1 MPLLPKRRSTLD
13 LLTSELRANRP
24 EGNNGVRSDTPTERA
39 PSLSLPRPRS
49 AHDLLSTS
57 SSTFGDQPGSPP
69 RDAKPTKRFSMRLS
83 RHFSDSQLSTRARAQ
98 AEREERPPVPALP
111 IEPPAPLA
119 LPAPPAPPTIMT
131 TSPTVDMGQEL
142 PKKKTRGIMFKRQK
156 SEMGSIKSQTSAKAL
171 SPNKEESKGIFN
183 WGRKSQETRRPP
195 AHRLSV
201 ASGDDVQ
208 QSPRPSSPGLA
219 PPQLLK
225 ARKSAEMKRKSFFGL
240 PKKDKQKSLFPLP
253 VKIEPPLQYPDT
265 APATPRESTSNL
277 SHRSGNSPV
286 QKHSPVKRHA
296 ELAVQDNQTLHSSSS
311 QAALGR
317 NNVTF
322 AAPGYPLIRNDSN
335 RSTPSTHSSPNMGPP
350 RKLGFRDRAS
360 TNSTFGRPSE
370 DMTPPT
376 PPTLSGSTRNS
387 TSTGGRASLGGF
399 LTLGRFRGADGNG
412 SRHDSPSTN
421 SKQNSMT
428 ISRDTLAL
436 PEKLEGDTPAKYLE
450 RLQGSVSRNVIAAM
464 LSKSSDTFF
473 QNVLRSYTRRFAFFG
488 EPIDMS
494 LRKFLLEAE
503 LPKETQQ
510 VDRVMQAFADRYH
523 ECNPGIF
530 LSPDEAYVIAFSLM
544 MLHTDAFN
552 KNNKYKMQKND
563 YIKNTRGQHVS
574 EDILACFYDNI
585 CYTPF
590 IHFDEDD
597 FDAGSDRLSTFKS
610 KKAKLKGAMPDPTKK
625 SSGPVDPYSLI
636 IDNKLD
642 ALRPSIRESIV
653 LDDPYNY
660 LGTAP
665 ALDLLK
671 MQKKF
676 QFGGILQIISARSRP
691 AAFESQASR
700 DNPQESKPGVVDLQ
714 VTKVGILWR
723 KSAKRKKARSPWQE
737 WGAILTGSQLY
748 FFKNISWIKNLMQQY
763 NSHQKHM
770 VPPSPVVFKP
780 PLEEFKPDSL
790 IKTDDAVALVDSTY
804 NRHKNAF
811 TLVRHGGEEEIF
823 LADNEPELNE
833 WLALINYAAA
843 FRSAGVRIRGF
854 AGTNTIDPQPPAL
867 RRTGT
872 NRTIRSGEDGHHR
885 SGSVNPQL
893 AKQIMAARRRQIIA
907 KIAEAE
913 IRVTDINKQLEDML
927 RNARHLLIL
936 APIQPRSRDVVIHS
950 AARMDAQIKWT
961 RRDIW
966 RTKCYKDILYLD
978 ALEDTDDIKDEAS
991 KMRPISLYPPAVDEP
1006 IELEPVVLADE
1017 EGSVDSA
1024 PPSPTAATRPQT
1036 MSSGVNIPEEDIF
1049 RTPPESSRANDTWSW
1064 KLPPF
1069 ELNSNLAN
1077 PQQPQPPVE
1086 RHPSVSSAVPSTTSA
1101 RRPSYTQVSSTS
1113 SFADL
1118 SRLSSATQT
1127 DRPTSQLNT
1136 TTSSNPITPA
1146 SSAKRDTLT
1155 TSLTATTAS
1164 SSARR
1169 PSDAAAT
1176 AAAFAQSTPD
1186 SITGSRTRGSHRKSL
1201 HRTLRDGFHEPG
1213 SIHRHRKGK
1222 ESASTVK
1229 SDGTH
1234 EGVEEVPEGT
1244 PGLERREGRFILHG
1258 KQASVITF
1266 GEGWEGAIRMPTV
1279 KRRGSHEQG
1288 GMAPEEGRE
1297 EHGDEAK
1304 KDGEGVERKEEVGQ
1318 ENAVVDG
1325 KLIDDKE
1332 EGQRLEVQDKDSRP
1346 QSMSADAQAAAL
1358 FVAGLK
1364 PSQSM
1369 DSMTSERTGSFFDAR
1384 EKESV
1389 DGLSRFE
1396 GTPDRRSRVSG
1407 VLDEKSDLVDE
1418 VQRAGEKAK
1427 EEVER
1432 ARLSTGELRRLSTK
1446 GSEKAGL
1453 EEGMQRREVGVS

>member
-13 LLTSELRANRP
+13 LLTSELRANRA
-24 EGNNGVRSDTPTERA
+24 ERDNVDRSDTPTERA

-49 AHDLLSTS
+49 AHDLPTGVRE
-57 SSTFGDQPGSPP
+57 FGQRSDSPP
-69 RDAKPTKRFSMRLS
+69 MLDAKPAKRFSMRLS
-83 RHFSDSQLSTRARAQ
+83 RHFSDSQLSARVRAQ
-98 AEREERPPVPALP
+98 AEQEERPPVPAIP
-111 IEPPAPLA
+111 SEPSVSSIAPL
-119 LPAPPAPPTIMT
+119 PPPPPTILT
-131 TSPTVDMGQEL
+131 TAPTGDVE
-142 PKKKTRGIMFKRQK
+142 PSKKKTRGIMFMRQK
-156 SEMGSIKSQTSAKAL
+156 SQVGSIKSLSSFKAQ
-171 SPNKEESKGIFN
+171 SPIKEESKGIFN
-183 WGRKSQETRRPP
+183 WGRKSQETRRTN
-195 AHRLSV
+195 ANRTSITS
-201 ASGDDVQ
+201 ADDTQ
-208 QSPRPSSPGLA
+208 QSPRPESPGLA
-219 PPQLLK
+219 PPQMLK
-225 ARKSAEMKRKSFFGL
+225 GRKSTDLKRKSLFGL
-240 PKKDKQKSLFPLP
+240 PKKEKKPLFPLP
-253 VKIEPPLQYPDT
+253 VKIEAPPQYPDT

-277 SHRSGNSPV
+277 SHRSGSPV
-286 QKHSPVKRHA
+286 QKHSPVKRN
-296 ELAVQDNQTLHSSSS
+296 VDGQDGQTLHGSAS
-311 QAALGR
+311 QAALARG
-317 NNVTF
+317 NVTF
-322 AAPGYPLIRNDSN
+322 APPGYPLIRNDSN

-350 RKLGFRDRAS
+350 RKFGIRDRAS

-370 DMTPPT
+370 DITPPT

-399 LTLGRFRGADGNG
+399 LTLGRFRGTDANG
-412 SRHDSPSTN
+412 AKYDSPSGN

-428 ISRDTLAL
+428 ISRDTMAL
-436 PEKLEGDTPAKYLE
+436 PEKLEGETAAKYLE
-450 RLQGSVSRNVIAAM
+450 RLQGLASRNVVAAM
-464 LSKSSDTFF
+464 LSKSTDTFF

-530 LSPDEAYVIAFSLM
+530 LSPDEAYVVAFSLM

-642 ALRPSIRESIV
+642 ALRPSLKDSIV
-653 LDDPYNY
+653 LEDPYNY
-660 LGTAP
+660 LGTAHS
-665 ALDLLK
+665 LDLLK
-671 MQKKF
+671 VHKKF
-676 QFGGILQIISARSRP
+676 QFGGVLQIISARSRP

-700 DNPQESKPGVVDLQ
+700 DNPEESKPGVVDLQ

-748 FFKNISWIKNLMQQY
+748 FFKNTSWIKNLMQQY
-763 NSHQKHM
+763 QSHQKHM
-770 VPPSPVVFKP
+770 VPPSSVIFKP

-811 TLVRHGGEEEIF
+811 TLVRHGGEEEVL
-823 LADNEPELNE
+823 LADNESELNE
-833 WLALINYAAA
+833 WLALVNYAAA

-854 AGTNTIDPQPPAL
+854 AGNNAMEANPIAL

-872 NRTIRSGEDGHHR
+872 NRTVRAGDEGHHR
-885 SGSVNPQL
+885 STSMNPQL

-913 IRVTDINKQLEDML
+913 IKLSDDNKALEDML

-936 APIQPRSRDVVIHS
+936 APIQPRSREVVIHS
-950 AARMDAQIKWT
+950 AAKMDAQMKWT

-991 KMRPISLYPPAVDEP
+991 KMRPISLYPPADEP
-1006 IELEPVVLADE
+1006 IELEPTIQTENIESDE
-1017 EGSVDSA
+1017 SS
-1024 PPSPTAATRPQT
+1024 PPSPIASTRPQT
-1036 MSSGVNIPEEDIF
+1036 MSSGIIIPDEDVF
-1049 RTPPESSRANDTWSW
+1049 RTPPESARAGDNWSW
-1064 KLPPF
+1064 KLPPL
-1069 ELNSNLAN
+1069 EINAHAAT
-1077 PQQPQPPVE
+1077 QPPVE
-1086 RHPSVSSAVPSTTSA
+1086 RHASVSSAVPSTVSA
-1101 RRPSYTQVSSTS
+1101 GRPSYTQVSSTS
-1113 SFADL
+1113 SVADL
-1118 SRLSSATQT
+1118 SRLSSATPVE
-1127 DRPTSQLNT
+1127 RPLSQLNT
-1136 TTSSNPITPA
+1136 ATSSNPITPA
-1146 SSAKRDTLT
+1146 SSQKRETLA

-1164 SSARR
+1164 SARR
-1169 PSDAAAT
+1169 LSDAAANLVH
-1176 AAAFAQSTPD
+1176 STPD
-1186 SITGSRTRGSHRKSL
+1186 SNGGRTRSHRKSL
-1201 HRTLRDGFHEPG
+1201 HRTLRDGFHEGPG

-1229 SDGTH
+1229 SDATYG
-1234 EGVEEVPEGT
+1234 ESEDVPEGT

-1266 GEGWEGAIRMPTV
+1266 GEGWDGVMRMPTSIGADGLV
-1279 KRRGSHEQG
+1279 PHEDETTPVQEPSISNG
-1288 GMAPEEGRE
+1288 TTETTRDHDPE
-1297 EHGDEAK
+1297 
-1304 KDGEGVERKEEVGQ
+1304 KDSDQ
-1318 ENAVVDG
+1318 AAAHDVVIRDMQPA
-1325 KLIDDKE
+1325 DKE
-1332 EGQRLEVQDKDSRP
+1332 SKPSSPDRKSRP
-1346 QSMSADAQAAAL
+1346 QSMTADAEAAAL

-1364 PSQSM
+1364 PSESL
-1369 DSMTSERTGSFFDAR
+1369 DSLTSGRTGSFFDAK
-1384 EKESV
+1384 EKDSA
-1389 DGLSRFE
+1389 DDLSRIT
-1396 GTPDRRSRVSG
+1396 GTPDRRSRAS
-1407 VLDEKSDLVDE
+1407 LPDEGGDLKEE
-1418 VQRAGEKAK
+1418 VQRAASRAK
-1427 EEVER
+1427 EQVEMEQQ
-1432 ARLSTGELRRLSTK
+1432 RLSSVELRRLSTRGDGK
-1446 GSEKAGL
+1446 GL
-1453 EEGMQRREVGVS
+1453 EEGMARRVGEVGV